1 MGGHGGGDKDAA
13 KENFKKK
20 SMFGFV
26 VMCTAVG
33 AATFASRHKWTQLVI
48 RETLV
53 NQTAGGAPKYAKTE
67 PVCTFL
73 CVLVRLVYCVF
84 ECTATVTL

>member
-26 VMCTAVG
+26 VMATAIG
-33 AATFASRHKWTQLVI
+33 GATFASRHKWTQLVI

-67 PVCTFL
+67 PVSKSIRKLEFL
-73 CVLVRLVYCVF
+73 LCSKFYSL
-84 ECTATVTL
+84 AI